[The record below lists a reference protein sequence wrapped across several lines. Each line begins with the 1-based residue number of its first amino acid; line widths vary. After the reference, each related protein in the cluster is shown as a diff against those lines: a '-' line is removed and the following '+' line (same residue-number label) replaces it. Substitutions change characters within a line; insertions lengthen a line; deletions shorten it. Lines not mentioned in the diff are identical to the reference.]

1 MYSIMKLYE
10 NEEEVFIKGYAY
22 DICKIVAAV
31 HRKQI
36 GKGKENYEMRQRLKN
51 IEKKDKILDRELK

>member
-36 GKGKENYEMRQRLKN
+36 GKGKENFEM
-51 IEKKDKILDRELK
+51 